1 MGRMTTT
8 AAVLTAAA
16 LGVPQAAPAA
26 PVQDFEAR
34 IDGKS
39 TNVTAGS
46 TRSPRTHALRITTGT
61 RETTAGVLPPTTSRA
76 QIYFPRGAKFNG
88 RYFRDC
94 SSSRISAAR
103 STDECPSASVV
114 GDGEA
119 AGDAPGGITQN
130 DLEITAVNGT
140 DGTYVNLFV
149 EGTSPLRIQSNIKA
163 TLRSLKSSTYSYR
176 LDVPI
181 PQNLQEPAPGVRVA
195 ITNFEVSIG
204 RRTVERRGKRVGYI
218 QSTSCPS
225 SRTWRF
231 KGVFQY
237 ADGQRQTVTD
247 AVRCRR

>member
-1 MGRMTTT
+1 MGRMTIT

-16 LGVPQAAPAA
+16 LGAPQAAPAA

-34 IDGKS
+34 IDGRS

-46 TRSPRTHALRITTGT
+46 KRSPRTHALRISTGT

-76 QIYFPRGAKFNG
+76 QIYFPRGARFNG
-88 RYFRDC
+88 RFFRDC
-94 SSSRISAAR
+94 ASSRISAAR
-103 STDECPSASVV
+103 STDDCPSGSVV

-130 DLEITAVNGT
+130 DLKITAVNGT
-140 DGTYVNLFV
+140 DGAYVNLFV
-149 EGTSPLRIQSNIKA
+149 EGRSPLRIQSNIKA
-163 TLRSLKSSTYSYR
+163 ALRSLKSSTYSYR
-176 LDVPI
+176 LDLPI

-195 ITNFEVSIG
+195 VTNFEVSINK
-204 RRTVERRGKRVGYI
+204 RTVRRRGDRIGYI
-218 QSTSCPS
+218 ESTSCPR

-237 ADGQRQTVTD
+237 ADGQRKTVTD
-247 AVRCRR
+247 TVRCRR